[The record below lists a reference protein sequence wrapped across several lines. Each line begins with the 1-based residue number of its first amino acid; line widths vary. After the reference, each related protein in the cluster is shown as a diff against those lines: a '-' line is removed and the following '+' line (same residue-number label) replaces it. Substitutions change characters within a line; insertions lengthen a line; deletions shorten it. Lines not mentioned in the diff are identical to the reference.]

1 MAHPSSP
8 LAPPPR
14 CILLATDLRSHGDRA
29 FDRAV
34 QLAQAWRVPLHV
46 VHVLPRGS
54 DDSWPATADQPSW
67 RHGAAA
73 AARVERQIRRDLR
86 GEVADLGIH
95 VAEGEPDQVIPE
107 VATREGCDLIVLGAS
122 ENAGAGSL
130 GPVTEQLLRKSPASL
145 LVVRDRPR
153 GDYTHVLVG
162 TDFTAESRHGLT
174 TAAAWFPGARL
185 VLMHVLDIP
194 YRSLWLDAGHGDELA
209 RLELATMRAFL
220 DDTPLAPDVR
230 ERVLPRVE
238 HGHPEIVLRDYAIG
252 QEVDLVVIS
261 AFRRGLAFHLLVGG
275 TSRRIVP
282 AMPCDVLLVRAA
294 RENAP
299 AADDAAKPTH

>member
-1 MAHPSSP
+1 MTDRPSP
-8 LAPPPR
+8 LAPPR
-14 CILLATDLRSHGDRA
+14 RILLATDLRSHGDRA

-46 VHVLPRGS
+46 VHVLPRS
-54 DDSWPATADQPSW
+54 NEDSWPATAGQPSR
-67 RHGAAA
+67 RHGATTAQ
-73 AARVERQIRRDLR
+73 RVERQIRRDLR

-95 VAEGEPDQVIPE
+95 VAEGEPAEAILE
-107 VATREGCDLIVLGAS
+107 TATREACDLLVLGAS
-122 ENAGAGSL
+122 EMPGPGSL
-130 GPVTEQLLRKSPASL
+130 GHVTEYLLRKSPASL
-145 LVVRDRPR
+145 LVVRGRPR
-153 GDYTHVLVG
+153 GDYAHVLIG

-174 TAAAWFPGARL
+174 TASAWFPTARL

-194 YRSLWLDAGHGDELA
+194 YRSLWLEPGHSEDLT
-209 RLELATMRAFL
+209 RLERATMRTFL

-230 ERVLPRVE
+230 QQVQPLVE
-238 HGHPEIVLRDYAIG
+238 HGHPEIVLREYAVE
-252 QEVDLVVIS
+252 QEADLVVIS

-294 RENAP
+294 RENP
-299 AADDAAKPTH
+299 PLPADDSADPTH